1 MFKLKF
7 TPIFI
12 IAWMAVSAVVAVID
26 FAGTVAFGV
35 DYGRVKVTQPEYTR
49 RYTD

>member
-1 MFKLKF
+1 LFKLKF

-12 IAWMAVSAVVAVID
+12 IGWVAVSAGVAAID
-26 FAGTVAFGV
+26 FAGTFAFGV
-35 DYGRVKVTQPEYTR
+35 DYSRVKVTQPEYTR